1 MATVSVLCAR
11 VRIEEKLL
19 LQALAEAG
27 VPAALVPPEANPLD
41 LSPSPAGPFAGDSGN
56 GLEAGLILDRCQDR
70 TIGAAVIAHQLA
82 HGVTVHGAGLAA
94 TGSRLDVAIALSQT
108 GVRRPATMLAPS
120 EKAGIA
126 ALEQL
131 GYPATL
137 MPLRYG
143 KPGLTLLDRDS
154 AEAVLE
160 HRDTLGGVS
169 GAMTMLQA
177 AAPSRAALTG
187 VLVVG
192 GQAVAV
198 RQEAG
203 MIDPAAIELAERAAD
218 AIGATIAGIELF
230 DNGHELVIW
239 DIAPVP
245 EFRLYEPLSGLS
257 IYSSIA
263 ALIAGKQAFESAQ
276 SIQVAGGL
284 KREVADD
291 VVLSA

>member
-11 VRIEEKLL
+11 VRIEDKLL

-27 VPAALVPPEANPLD
+27 VPAAPVPPEANPLD
-41 LSPSPAGPFAGDSGN
+41 LSPSPAGPFAADAAD
-56 GLEAGLILDRCQDR
+56 GLDAGLLLDRCQDR
-70 TIGAAVIAHQLA
+70 TIGAAVVAHQLA

-94 TGSRLDVAIALSQT
+94 TGTRLDVAVALNRA
-108 GVRRPATMLAPS
+108 GVPRPAGMLAPS
-120 EKAGIA
+120 EQAGIA
-126 ALEQL
+126 ALDQL

-137 MPLRYG
+137 LPLRYG
-143 KPGLTLLDRDS
+143 KPGLPILDRDS

-177 AAPSRAALTG
+177 GCPSRATLSG
-187 VLVVG
+187 VVVVG
-192 GQAVAV
+192 GQAVAI

-203 MIDPAAIELAERAAD
+203 LVDSAALEIAERAAE

-230 DNGHELVIW
+230 NNGSEWVVW
-239 DIAPVP
+239 DIVPVP
-245 EFRLYEPLSGLS
+245 ELRAYEALPDQS
-257 IYSSIA
+257 IYGAIA
-263 ALIAGKQAFESAQ
+263 DLVTGKSAFGSANALH
-276 SIQVAGGL
+276 VAAGL
-284 KREVADD
+284 KREVAGG